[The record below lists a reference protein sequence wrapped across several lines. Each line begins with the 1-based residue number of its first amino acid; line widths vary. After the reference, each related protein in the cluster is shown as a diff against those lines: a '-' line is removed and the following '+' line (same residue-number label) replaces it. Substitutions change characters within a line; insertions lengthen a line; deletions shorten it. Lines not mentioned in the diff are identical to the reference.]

1 MIRQDRR
8 ISPRVPT
15 VVAVKN
21 YINRKLVLCQSTDIS
36 DKGMALTAPSGILL
50 GRPRP
55 VSIQFAL
62 PGSNT
67 LISAQAV
74 TVRTRDE
81 GRFRHFAVQFTRLSN
96 EDRALL
102 AHFLGQT
109 QSKSRIPSPG

>member
-21 YINRKLVLCQSTDIS
+21 YVDRRLILCQSTDIS
-36 DKGMALTAPSGILL
+36 DKGMALTAPSDVTLA
-50 GRPRP
+50 RPR
-55 VSIQFAL
+55 SFRIQFAL

-74 TVRTRDE
+74 TVRTHDE
-81 GRFRHFAVQFTRLSN
+81 GRFRHFAVRFTRLSS
-96 EDRALL
+96 EDRVHLN
-102 AHFLGQT
+102 HFLQRT
-109 QSKSRIPSPG
+109 QHVAHPASSD